1 MPLEIELVPALSD
14 NYVYLIREPVSGAVA
29 VVDPAEAGPV
39 DAALMAKG
47 WKPSL
52 IINTHH
58 HGDHIDG
65 NAELIAKYGCKLVG
79 PTSEKARI
87 PGMDQTVSE
96 GDEITI
102 GNEKGM
108 VFETPGHTK
117 GHISVHFP
125 GGNALFAGDTLFVLG
140 CGRMF
145 EGTPE
150 EFWTSLQKLRALPDD
165 TMIYCGHEYT
175 QSNAK
180 FALSVDPNNAELQA
194 QAAEIDRKRAQGL
207 PTVPARLGDDRKANP
222 FLRADDPS
230 LAASVGQPDN
240 AIAAFAEIRKRK
252 DNF

>member
-14 NYVYLIREPVSGAVA
+14 NYVYIVRDTATGTVA
-29 VVDPAEAGPV
+29 VVDPAEPDPV
-39 DAALMAKG
+39 DAALEAKG
-47 WKPSL
+47 WKPTL

-58 HGDHIDG
+58 HGDHIGG
-65 NAELIAKYGCKLVG
+65 NADLIAKYGCKLVG
-79 PTSEKARI
+79 PAAESHRI

-96 GDEITI
+96 GDTI
-102 GNEKGM
+102 SIGDEVGV

-125 GGNALFAGDTLFVLG
+125 GGDALFAGDTLFALG

-150 EFWTSLQKLRALPDD
+150 EFWTSLSKLRALPDC
-165 TMIYCGHEYT
+165 TRVYCGHEYT

-180 FALSVDPNNAELQA
+180 FALSVDPGNAALVEQV
-194 QAAEIDRKRAQGL
+194 AEIDRKRAQGL
-207 PTVPARLGDDRKANP
+207 PTVPSLLGDEKKANP
-222 FLRADDPS
+222 FLRADDPALS
-230 LAASVGQPDN
+230 AHIGAPGD
-240 AIAAFAEIRKRK
+240 AIAAFAEIRSRK